1 MKIHRIYRNESGVVV
16 LFTEDNTIKK
26 KNFPAKMTNDEIR
39 CSLLGIEY
47 KPEPVPEVP
56 VNVSPEDGKEKIK
69 PKKVCEDISDKRT
82 AKANMLKV
90 LKEHG
95 VDTAGL
101 LTFTAVEE
109 VYNKHFKDGDK

>member
-1 MKIHRIYRNESGVVV
+1 MKILKMMREFDSVSVVISGENGIERRV
-16 LFTEDNTIKK
+16 
-26 KNFPAKMTNDEIR
+26 FPSTMTNKEIE
-39 CSLLGIEY
+39 CSLLGVEY
-47 KPEPVPEVP
+47 NPDPIPETP

-69 PKKVCEDISDKRT
+69 PKKVYEEISDKRT
-82 AKANMLKV
+82 AKAQMLKV

-95 VDTAGL
+95 IDTAGL